1 MGPTEY
7 VLLALVILIP
17 LVVAAAVTAWSLE
30 QVRARSKKNRKR
42 PQAPQNGPKPEP
54 QGEG

>member
-1 MGPTEY
+1 MGSTEY

-17 LVVAAAVTAWSLE
+17 LVVATAVTAWSLE

-42 PQAPQNGPKPEP
+42 PQNGTKADP
-54 QGEG
+54 QGKG

>member
-1 MGPTEY
+1 MGLTEY

-17 LVVAAAVTAWSLE
+17 LIVATGVTAWSLE

-42 PQAPQNGPKPEP
+42 PAKSPSADRT
-54 QGEG
+54 